1 VGSAAGFSSD
11 TLQEG
16 ANLGDAFTGVNDAGD
31 VLSTQIGIDLWNE
44 YGLDLTKEQLHQAI
58 LDNTDNYLNIQQ
70 QNPDVQVVIP
80 PTNRK

>member
-1 VGSAAGFSSD
+1 M
-11 TLQEG
+11 LG
-16 ANLGDAFTGVNDAGD
+16 ADLGDAFTGVNDGGD

-70 QNPDVQVVIP
+70 QEPQVNIVIS